1 MLQQTTF
8 SSALPY
14 YKAFLK
20 KFPTVQALAQA
31 SEEQVLKA
39 WEGLGYYARA
49 RSLHRAARQIV
60 ASGKA
65 LWPQN
70 AEEWKAV
77 PGVGPYTAAALSSV
91 LNGEKIAVVDGNVA
105 RVFARFW
112 LLPDDFSKLPA
123 RQKLAERLQAE
134 IDCAQVPGN
143 FNQAMME
150 LGALVCT
157 PRKANCAACPL
168 KKDCLA
174 RQKACVADYP
184 VKGTKKTIPVRKR
197 QVIIIRD
204 DAGRVLLVRNTEGGL
219 LKGLWELPAC
229 EEGVGVKHVYSHF
242 IQELAVSVAQ
252 SPEVAFCDL
261 QTVPLA
267 GSTKKALH
275 ANGLL

>member
-14 YKAFLK
+14 YQAFLK
-20 KFPTVQALAQA
+20 KFPSVDALAEA

-49 RSLHRAARQIV
+49 RSLHRAARQII
-60 ASGKA
+60 ASGNA
-65 LWPQN
+65 QWPQN
-70 AEEWKAV
+70 ADEWKAV

-91 LNGEKIAVVDGNVA
+91 LNGERVAVVDGNVA
-105 RVFARFW
+105 RVFARFY
-112 LLPDDFSKLPA
+112 LLSDDFSKLPA
-123 RQKLAERLQAE
+123 RQKLADRLKAE
-134 IDCAQVPGN
+134 IDCSEVPGN

-168 KKDCLA
+168 QKDCQA
-174 RQKACVADYP
+174 RKKACVADYP
-184 VKGTKKTIPVRKR
+184 VKATKKVIPVRKR
-197 QVIIIRD
+197 HVVIIRD
-204 DAGRVLLVRNTEGGL
+204 DAGHVLLVRNSEGGL

-229 EEGVGVKHVYSHF
+229 EEGTRVKHVYSHF
-242 IQELAVSVAQ
+242 IQELAVSVVK
-252 SPEVAFCDL
+252 SHDVAFCDL

-275 ANGLL
+275 VHGLL